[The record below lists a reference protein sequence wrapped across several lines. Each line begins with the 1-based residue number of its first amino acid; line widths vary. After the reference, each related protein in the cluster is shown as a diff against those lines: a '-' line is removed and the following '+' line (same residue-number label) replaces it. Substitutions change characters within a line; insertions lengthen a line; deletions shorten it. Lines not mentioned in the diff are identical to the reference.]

1 MVILGLFVYFWH
13 STRMFVCDAFS
24 LLLMIFVAEEQGT
37 IDIQFPPYVTRR
49 GETESEIIEEEKQSV
64 V

>member
-1 MVILGLFVYFWH
+1 
-13 STRMFVCDAFS
+13 MFVCDAFP

-37 IDIQFPPYVTRR
+37 VDIQFPPYVTRR

>member
-1 MVILGLFVYFWH
+1 VVILGLIVYFWH
-13 STRMFVCDAFS
+13 STRMFVSDALP

-37 IDIQFPPYVTRR
+37 VDIQVPSYVTQR
-49 GETESEIIEEEKQSV
+49 GEIESEISEIEKQGV

>member
-1 MVILGLFVYFWH
+1 
-13 STRMFVCDAFS
+13 MFFCDAFS

-37 IDIQFPPYVTRR
+37 VDIQVPSYVTQH
-49 GETESEIIEEEKQSV
+49 GKTEPEVSEAEKQGV

>member
-1 MVILGLFVYFWH
+1 
-13 STRMFVCDAFS
+13 MFFCDALS

-37 IDIQFPPYVTRR
+37 VNIQVPSYVTRR
-49 GETESEIIEEEKQSV
+49 GEREPEISEAEKQGV

>member
-1 MVILGLFVYFWH
+1 
-13 STRMFVCDAFS
+13 MFFCDAFS

-37 IDIQFPPYVTRR
+37 VDIQVPSYVTQR
-49 GETESEIIEEEKQSV
+49 GKTEPEISETEKQGV

>member
-1 MVILGLFVYFWH
+1 
-13 STRMFVCDAFS
+13 MFFCDAFS

-37 IDIQFPPYVTRR
+37 VDIQVPSYVTH
-49 GETESEIIEEEKQSV
+49 GKTEPEVSEAEKQGV

>member
-1 MVILGLFVYFWH
+1 
-13 STRMFVCDAFS
+13 MFVCDTFS

-37 IDIQFPPYVTRR
+37 VDIQVPSYVTQR
-49 GETESEIIEEEKQSV
+49 GEIESEISETDKQGV

>member
-1 MVILGLFVYFWH
+1 
-13 STRMFVCDAFS
+13 MFVCDAFS

-37 IDIQFPPYVTRR
+37 VDIQVPPYVTRR
-49 GETESEIIEEEKQSV
+49 GEAESEISETEKQGV